1 MTEVYVGMSADLI
14 HEGHIN
20 LLEAAAKYGS
30 VTVGLLTDKA
40 IASYKRLPALNYEQR
55 YRVISNLKFVTNV
68 VPQNTLDYTDNLV
81 ELKPKYIVHGDDWQE
96 GVQSKVRQKVI
107 DLIRGW
113 HGELIEVPY
122 TQGISSTKLHNAIK
136 EIGVTPEVRQQ
147 RLRKLL
153 NVKDYIRVLEAHN
166 GLSGIIVEQTQC
178 ENREFDAMWLSS
190 LTDSTVRGKPDIE
203 LLDRYTTLND
213 ILEVTTKP
221 IIVDGDTG
229 GKIEHFCFT
238 VKTLDRLGVSAII
251 IEDKI
256 GLKKN
261 SLLGTEVKQEQ
272 DSIDSFCNKI
282 SAGKQSQI
290 SSSFMVIARIESYI
304 LGKDTDDAITRAK
317 AYIQA
322 GADGI
327 MIHSKNSDA
336 KDIIAFCKEYK
347 TFKERV
353 PLVVVPSSYNHI
365 TEQELQELGVNIII
379 YANHLL
385 RSAYPSMVDTA
396 KSILKH
402 SRSYEASANC
412 MSIKDILNLIPGT
425 K

>member
-14 HEGHIN
+14 HEGHVN

-96 GVQSKVRQKVI
+96 GIQSKVRQKVI

-304 LGKDTDDAITRAK
+304 LGKDTGDAITRAK